1 MRAVVA
7 VPSALLVAVLLVAGC
22 ADGSPGVAGT
32 TPPSATRPAAA
43 PSNAASP
50 TGTAGP
56 FSGTDIAWLQLT
68 VAMAD
73 RLLPVL
79 DLVSART
86 TDPDWRRLATQIEAT
101 HRAYLGRSRQLLHEF
116 GAPTTNPHEGHDMPG
131 MITAEE
137 LAALRSATG
146 TSFQRLLAGHLRAH
160 LTQAARMATA
170 EQRGGVH
177 PATTTLAATVVRDG
191 TTDLARLDRLDAQR
205 PAGRRP
211 QAA

>member
-1 MRAVVA
+1 MRTLVSA
-7 VPSALLVAVLLVAGC
+7 PSALLVAALLLAGC
-22 ADGSPGVAGT
+22 ATGSPDPAAT
-32 TPPSATRPAAA
+32 APPSATAPLTAA
-43 PSNAASP
+43 PSNAGSP

-56 FSGTDIAWLQLT
+56 FSATDIAWLQLT

-79 DLVSART
+79 DLVPGRT
-86 TDPDWRRLATQIEAT
+86 TDPAWRRLATQVEAT
-101 HRAYLGRSRQLLHEF
+101 HRANLDRSRRLLNDS
-116 GAPTTNPHEGHDMPG
+116 GGPTTNPHEGHDMPG

-137 LAALRSATG
+137 LTSLRSATG

-160 LTQAARMATA
+160 LTQAVRIATA

-177 PATTTLAATVVRDG
+177 PGTIALAAAVVRNGAD
-191 TTDLARLDRLDAQR
+191 DLARLDRLHPPNGR
-205 PAGRRP
+205 PAG